1 MAVKKGDRVRF
12 QGRDAKVM
20 AHPNANG
27 LVRLHVGQGQIIEDV
42 SPDRYTEIAVVTEKP
57 APKPKAAPKAQPKA
71 KAKSQGTAPRQKSK
85 PMSMGRSKK

>member
-12 QGRDAKVM
+12 QGSDAVIV

-42 SPDRYTEIAVVTEKP
+42 SPDRYTELEKP
-57 APKPKAAPKAQPKA
+57 APAPKAQ
-71 KAKSQGTAPRQKSK
+71 AKSQGTAPRQRSK
-85 PMSMGRSKK
+85 PMGRSSK

>member
-57 APKPKAAPKAQPKA
+57 APKPKA